1 MIKDSKF
8 IFYDFLELTVVSEYE
23 LFLFKKALIPT
34 FNNIF
39 FITKYTLF
47 NHNTH
52 T

>member
-1 MIKDSKF
+1 MIKDLKF
-8 IFYDFLELTVVSEYE
+8 IFYDFLELTVVSEYG

-34 FNNIF
+34 FNTNFSI
-39 FITKYTLF
+39 IKYTLF